1 MDIFEFGMQM
11 EKDGEKFY
19 RELAQKCGDKGLEN
33 ILNMLADSEVTH
45 YKVLKEMKEKT
56 DPALAQAPT
65 LKDVKNVFAG
75 MGEGQKDFSFDMA
88 QVDLYKKAQDL
99 EKQSEDFYRDKASE
113 VQNDVQKE
121 IFMKIAVE
129 EKDHWLILDKVIDFV
144 SRPEQW
150 LENAEW
156 NQLGGY

>member
-19 RELAQKCGDKGLEN
+19 RDLAKKCGDKGLEN

-56 DPALAQAPT
+56 DPALTQAPI
-65 LKDVKNVFAG
+65 LKDVKNVFAR
-75 MGEGQKDFSFDMA
+75 MGEEQKGFNFDIA

-99 EKQSEDFYRDKASE
+99 EKQSEDFYCEKASE
-113 VQNDVQKE
+113 VSNDVQKE

-156 NQLGGY
+156 NQLGEY